1 MARAARAVCRMGEL
15 LGEFDG
21 REKPRHRCFSKAGCL
36 ETSIVSLDP
45 GHHRI
50 DDQRFE
56 KTFHGTQTEA
66 RKELRR
72 LLKSADDGDH
82 VPPTKITVG
91 QWIEQW
97 LEAGAPGRRRKAVS
111 QRTLE
116 RYGQLLRTHVT
127 PVLAARPL
135 QQLKAPEIDKL
146 YAAIADAGKI
156 APRTAHHVHIVF
168 GALLA
173 TATRKGLI
181 AVNPMAR
188 VEQVPNADGQ
198 ISGEIVDETGDDIGE
213 GLDEAELAT
222 LVAGF
227 RPSPLFPIVALATA
241 SGARRNELL
250 ALRWSDLDTVGLRIE
265 RAWEQT
271 KKFGL
276 RIKPPKTK
284 RGLRTISLDDG
295 TVKTLLAERE
305 RHQRIHAGIPD
316 GADVDLSL
324 IRLPAGSLMF
334 PAMPESNKEFDVTA
348 PRNPRNFSKEFAR
361 RASLLDFGRTRFHD
375 LRGIHATALLDA
387 SIPPHTV
394 AQRIGDD
401 PATLLRNYVKRKR
414 TKTADASLSKAIE
427 AMVASFLGS

>member
-1 MARAARAVCRMGEL
+1 MTKRASGEGSIQPR
-15 LGEFDG
+15 GESTF
-21 REKPRHRCFSKAGCL
+21 RLRY
-36 ETSIVSLDP
+36 
-45 GHHRI
+45 RI

-56 KTFHGTQTEA
+56 KTFHGTQAEA

-82 VPPTKITVG
+82 VPPTKITLG

-116 RYGQLLRTHVT
+116 RYGQLLRTHVK

-135 QQLKAPEIDKL
+135 QQLKASEIDRL
-146 YAAIADAGKI
+146 YAAIADARKI

-188 VEQVPNADGQ
+188 VEQVPNPDRQ
-198 ISGEIVDETGDDIGE
+198 VSGEIVDEADDDIGE

-250 ALRWSDLDTVGLRIE
+250 ALRWSDLDTEGKTLRIE

-271 KKFGL
+271 KRFGL
-276 RIKPPKTK
+276 RLKPPKTK

-295 TVKTLLAERE
+295 TIKTLLAERE

-316 GADVDLSL
+316 GTDVDLSL
-324 IRLPAGSLMF
+324 IRLAAGSLMF
-334 PAMPESNKEFDVTA
+334 PAVQETGKEFDFTA

-361 RASLLDFGRTRFHD
+361 RANCLGFGRTRFHD

-387 SIPPHTV
+387 GIPVHTV

-414 TKTADASLSKAIE
+414 TRTADASLSNAIE
-427 AMVASFLGS
+427 ALAASFLGS

>member
-1 MARAARAVCRMGEL
+1 MTKRASGEGSVQARGANTFRLRY
-15 LGEFDG
+15 
-21 REKPRHRCFSKAGCL
+21 
-36 ETSIVSLDP
+36 
-45 GHHRI
+45 RI

-56 KTFHGTQTEA
+56 KTFHGTQAEA

-91 QWIEQW
+91 QWIERW

-116 RYGQLLRTHVT
+116 RYGQLLRTHVK

-146 YAAIADAGKI
+146 YAAIANAGKI

-188 VEQVPNADGQ
+188 VEQVPNPDGQ
-198 ISGEIVDETGDDIGE
+198 VPGEIVDEADDDIGE

-227 RPSPLFPIVALATA
+227 RPSPLFPVVALATA

-250 ALRWSDLDTVGLRIE
+250 ALRWSDLDTEGKTLRIE

-276 RIKPPKTK
+276 RLKPPKTK

-295 TVKTLLAERE
+295 TIKMLLAERE
-305 RHQRIHAGIPD
+305 RHQRIHAGIPG
-316 GADVDLSL
+316 GAGVDLSL

-334 PAMPESNKEFDVTA
+334 PATPETGKEFDVTA

-361 RASLLDFGRTRFHD
+361 RANLLGFGRTRFHD

-387 SIPPHTV
+387 GIPVHTV

-414 TKTADASLSKAIE
+414 TRTADASLSNAIE
-427 AMVASFLGS
+427 ALAASFLGS